1 MNLQE
6 HINGL
11 KRAIEAKAQAA
22 IGSVIIPAGTEMVGS
37 IINRNANRGENTD
50 GSKRTGYS
58 SKPIYAGRKQFV
70 KSGFTPKGKF
80 GDANFDNGKPHE
92 TMYLPGGYKQL
103 REIQGRRT
111 DIKNYDYSGD
121 TLLAFGLEATNDGA
135 NIGFRTKRA
144 YDIRKGLE
152 ARNGAAFPPSEQE
165 KEQYKKQVVE
175 RLTELQ
181 VKILKGIE

>member
-6 HINGL
+6 HINNI
-11 KRAIEAKAQAA
+11 KRVVETKTQAA
-22 IGSVIIPAGTEMVGS
+22 IGSVIIPAGSEMVGN

-50 GSKRTGYS
+50 GSKRSGYS
-58 SKPIYAGRKQFV
+58 TKPIYAGKKQFI
-70 KSGFTPKGKF
+70 KAGFSPKGKGGEKMF
-80 GDANFDNGKPHE
+80 ENGKMHE
-92 TMYLPGGYKQL
+92 TMYLPKGYQQL
-103 REIQGRRT
+103 RQIQGRRT

-135 NIGFRTKRA
+135 NIGFRTKKA
-144 YDIRKGLE
+144 SDIRRGLE
-152 ARNGAAFPPSEQE
+152 QRNGAAFPPSEGE

-181 VKILKGIE
+181 VKALSGIE

>member
-1 MNLQE
+1 MSIQE
-6 HINGL
+6 HINNI
-11 KRAIEAKAQAA
+11 KRLVESKTQAA
-22 IGSVIIPAGTEMVGS
+22 IGSVIIPAGSEMVGN

-58 SKPIYAGRKQFV
+58 TKPIYAGRKQFV
-70 KSGFTPKGKF
+70 KSGFSPKGKF
-80 GDANFDNGKPHE
+80 GDVRFENGKQHE
-92 TMYLPGGYKQL
+92 TMYLSGGYKEL
-103 REIQGRRT
+103 RQIQGRRT
-111 DIKNYDYSGD
+111 DIKNYDYSGE

-144 YDIRKGLE
+144 SEIRRGLE
-152 ARNGAAFPPSEQE
+152 AKNGAAFPPSEGE

-181 VKILKGIE
+181 VNALRGIE

>member
-6 HINGL
+6 HINNIRRIVET
-11 KRAIEAKAQAA
+11 KTQAA
-22 IGSVIIPAGTEMVGS
+22 IGSVIIPAGTEMVGN

-50 GSKRTGYS
+50 GSKRSGYS
-58 SKPIYAGRKQFV
+58 KKPIYAGKKQFV
-70 KSGFTPKGKF
+70 KSGFSPKGKF

-92 TMYLPGGYKQL
+92 TMFLPGGYEQL
-103 REIQGRRT
+103 RQIQGRRT

-135 NIGFRTKRA
+135 NIGFRTKKSSE
-144 YDIRKGLE
+144 IRQGLE
-152 ARNGAAFPPSEQE
+152 SRNGAAFPPSEGE

-181 VKILKGIE
+181 VNALKGIE